1 MKHPSEDLSV
11 FRVEVIDH
19 IVDEYMT
26 DLHSNLHACHSS
38 CIESEFVLDHMSE
51 FDAESESEFDI
62 DYMSGDVLPLEI
74 DFIESDRTNHVSG
87 STHTSDFLYEVQ
99 VEKPSLSTTIQPST
113 PELKPL
119 PSNLKY
125 AYLDDSK
132 SFPVIIS
139 ASLVDEQEEKLLS
152 VLKKH
157 KKAIGWTL
165 ADIPGISP
173 STCMH
178 RINLEDGA
186 KPVRQPQRRLNPVI
200 LDVVKKE
207 ITKLL

>member
-1 MKHPSEDLSV
+1 MFQE
-11 FRVEVIDH
+11 
-19 IVDEYMT
+19 
-26 DLHSNLHACHSS
+26 
-38 CIESEFVLDHMSE
+38 
-51 FDAESESEFDI
+51 
-62 DYMSGDVLPLEI
+62 
-74 DFIESDRTNHVSG
+74 

-99 VEKPSLSTTIQPST
+99 AEKPPLSTTIQPST

-132 SFPVIIS
+132 SFPVIIY
-139 ASLVDEQEEKLLS
+139 ASLVDEQLEKLLS

-165 ADIPGISP
+165 VDIPAISP

-178 RINLEDGA
+178 RI
-186 KPVRQPQRRLNPVI
+186 I
-200 LDVVKKE
+200 
-207 ITKLL
+207 

>member
-1 MKHPSEDLSV
+1 
-11 FRVEVIDH
+11 
-19 IVDEYMT
+19 
-26 DLHSNLHACHSS
+26 
-38 CIESEFVLDHMSE
+38 
-51 FDAESESEFDI
+51 
-62 DYMSGDVLPLEI
+62 MSGDVLPLEI
-74 DFIESDRTNHVSG
+74 DFLESDRTNHVLG
-87 STHTSDFLYEVQ
+87 CTHTSDFLYEVQ
-99 VEKPSLSTTIQPST
+99 AEKPSLSTTIQPAT

-157 KKAIGWTL
+157 KKAICWTL

-178 RINLEDGA
+178 RINLEHGT
-186 KPVRQPQRRLNPVI
+186 KPVR
-200 LDVVKKE
+200 
-207 ITKLL
+207 

>member
-1 MKHPSEDLSV
+1 MFQEVHIHLTFFMRYRLRNQPS
-11 FRVEVIDH
+11 
-19 IVDEYMT
+19 
-26 DLHSNLHACHSS
+26 
-38 CIESEFVLDHMSE
+38 
-51 FDAESESEFDI
+51 
-62 DYMSGDVLPLEI
+62 P
-74 DFIESDRTNHVSG
+74 
-87 STHTSDFLYEVQ
+87 STI
-99 VEKPSLSTTIQPST
+99 IQPAT

-125 AYLDDSK
+125 AYLHDSK

-139 ASLVDEQEEKLLS
+139 ASLVDEQEEKLLF

-186 KPVRQPQRRLNPVI
+186 CHTLISSGDCCLMACNLWLTASRYLAPFVAQ
-200 LDVVKKE
+200 
-207 ITKLL
+207 